1 MGARRNEISQG
12 ARHSMRLMIF
22 SDIHGNL
29 EALQSVLD
37 DAVGRNVHRS
47 ICLGDLVGYGPYP
60 NECIEIVRNIKNC
73 RCLAGNHDVAALW
86 ETSPY
91 GMSKA
96 AKEAILWTMDQ
107 LSPENKTYLTSLPD
121 RLDLDLMTFVHANPY
136 NPKGW
141 RYVMDRKYAL
151 RSFAATRSRFIFIGH
166 SHRPLVISKK
176 HWLAV
181 NIKTIRGDTQCFVDD
196 TKRRIVNCGSVG
208 QPRDDD
214 PRAGYLI
221 YDTKKQ
227 TLYFH
232 RVEYDV
238 QKTAQAIRDVN
249 LPAVLGRRIVKG
261 I

>member
-1 MGARRNEISQG
+1 
-12 ARHSMRLMIF
+12 MRLMIF

-29 EALQSVLD
+29 EALQRVLKD
-37 DAVGRNVHRS
+37 SSKYDVHRS

-60 NECIEIVRNIKNC
+60 NECIEAVRHVKNC

-91 GMSKA
+91 GMSEA

-107 LSPENKTYLTSLPD
+107 LSPANKAYLTSLPD
-121 RLDLDLMTFVHANPY
+121 RLDLGDITFVHANPY

-141 RYVMDRKYAL
+141 RYVMNRKYAL

-181 NIKTIRGDTQCFVDD
+181 TIEAMTGDSTHLANDS
-196 TKRRIVNCGSVG
+196 KRRIVNCGSVG
-208 QPRDDD
+208 QPRDHD
-214 PRAGYLI
+214 PRACYLI
-221 YDTKKQ
+221 YDTRKQ
-227 TLYFH
+227 TLHFH

-238 QKTAQAIRDVN
+238 QKTVKAIQDAN

-261 I
+261 T

>member
-1 MGARRNEISQG
+1 
-12 ARHSMRLMIF
+12 MRLMIF

-29 EALQSVLD
+29 ESLQTVLR
-37 DAVGRNVHRS
+37 DAATRNVHRS

-60 NECIEIVRNIKNC
+60 NECIELVRSLKNC
-73 RCLAGNHDVAALW
+73 RCLAGNHDVATLW

-96 AKEAILWTMDQ
+96 AKETILWTMDQ
-107 LSPENKTYLTSLPD
+107 LSSTNKAYLASLPD
-121 RLDLDLMTFVHANPY
+121 RLDLADMTFVHANPY

-166 SHRPLVISKK
+166 SHRPLIISKK

-181 NIKTIRGDTQCFVDD
+181 NIEAITGETQCVIND

-214 PRAGYLI
+214 PRACYLI
-221 YDTKKQ
+221 LDTSKQ
-227 TLYFH
+227 TLSFH

-238 QKTAQAIRDVN
+238 QKTVQAIQDAD
-249 LPAVLGRRIVKG
+249 LPSVLGRRIVKG
-261 I
+261 T

>member
-1 MGARRNEISQG
+1 
-12 ARHSMRLMIF
+12 MRLLIF

-29 EALQSVLD
+29 EALQSVLK
-37 DAVGRNVHRS
+37 DAAKRNVHRS

-60 NECIEIVRNIKNC
+60 NECAELVQSLNNC
-73 RCLAGNHDVAALW
+73 RCIAGNHDVAALW

-107 LSPENKTYLTSLPD
+107 LSSVNKAYLSSLPD
-121 RLDLDLMTFVHANPY
+121 QLDLGEMTFVHANPY

-151 RSFAATRSRFIFIGH
+151 RSFAATRSRFVFIGH
-166 SHRPLVISKK
+166 SHRPLIISKK
-176 HWLAV
+176 HWLAL
-181 NIKTIRGDTQCFVDD
+181 TIEAIAGDTESTVNDSR
-196 TKRRIVNCGSVG
+196 RRIINCGSVG

-214 PRAGYLI
+214 PRACYLI
-221 YDTKKQ
+221 YDTRKQ
-227 TLYFH
+227 TIHFH

-238 QKTAQAIRDVN
+238 RKTVQAIQDAN
-249 LPAVLGRRIVKG
+249 LPPVLGRRIVKG
-261 I
+261 T

>member
-1 MGARRNEISQG
+1 
-12 ARHSMRLMIF
+12 MRLMIF

-29 EALQSVLD
+29 DALQSVLR
-37 DAVGRNVHRS
+37 DAAKRNVHRS
-47 ICLGDLVGYGPYP
+47 ICLGDLVGYGPFP
-60 NECIEIVRNIKNC
+60 NECIELIRKLKNC

-86 ETSPY
+86 EASPY

-96 AKEAILWTMDQ
+96 AKEAILWTMDK
-107 LSPENKTYLTSLPD
+107 LSPENKAYLRSLPD
-121 RLDLDLMTFVHANPY
+121 RLDLANMTFVHANPY

-151 RSFAATRSRFIFIGH
+151 RSFAATHSRFTFIGH

-181 NIKTIRGDTQCFVDD
+181 TIDTITGNTRHSVND
-196 TKRRIVNCGSVG
+196 TTRRIVNCGSVG

-214 PRAGYLI
+214 PRASYLI
-221 YDTKKQ
+221 YDTRKQ
-227 TLYFH
+227 TLHFH

-238 QKTAQAIRDVN
+238 QKTAQAIQDVN

-261 I
+261 T